1 MMFKLKSMQSPWPNR
16 VIVRG
21 SGFKPTTLQPLNF
34 HAKYTVVGKS
44 QSCTHAQQTNYW
56 QITPHWT
63 FFFLNKCYS
72 K

>member
-1 MMFKLKSMQSPWPNR
+1 MMFKLKSMQSPWPNH

-44 QSCTHAQQTNYW
+44 QSCTHAQHSIGGLPIGKSLHTVLLKD
-56 QITPHWT
+56 
-63 FFFLNKCYS
+63 FFF
-72 K
+72 